1 MMMRIGIIFLI
12 ASLLGVSVGV
22 SYVLIQD
29 HKNGKEF
36 RELEKE
42 INKMEKDGKMSR
54 KFYEDLQK
62 LMNWQDKYNKKHYS
76 IEEDFDYDGPV
87 Q

>member
-1 MMMRIGIIFLI
+1 MMRIGIILLI

-22 SYVLIQD
+22 AYVLIQD
-29 HKNGKEF
+29 SKNEKEF

-42 INKMEKDGKMSR
+42 LNKMEKDAKKSR
-54 KFYEDLQK
+54 KFTEELDA
-62 LMNWQDKYNKKHYS
+62 LMKWQDKYNKKHYS

>member
-1 MMMRIGIIFLI
+1 MMRIGIILLI

-22 SYVLIQD
+22 AYVLIQD
-29 HKNGKEF
+29 HKN
-36 RELEKE
+36 E
-42 INKMEKDGKMSR
+42 INKMEKDGKMSH
-54 KFYEDLQK
+54 KFYEDLEW
-62 LMNWQDKYNKKHYS
+62 LMKWQDKYNKKHYS